1 MSDYRLVDVFGSGPF
16 TGNPVA
22 VVTGKDD
29 LDTETMLRITQ
40 WFNLSE
46 TTFLLPATDSA
57 ADYRVRIFTPD
68 RELPF
73 AGHPTLGTCHAWL
86 EQGGQPRNPD
96 HIVQQCSAGLINL
109 RRVDGRLAFSGPPL
123 VRSGSVDPQTVERV
137 AAFLRVDRDRIVDIA
152 WVDNGP
158 GWIGVMLGS
167 AEEVL
172 ALDPLRSYAERIEVG
187 VIGPH
192 EGDGPLDYE
201 IRTFFTNHTLTI
213 IEDPIT
219 GSFNASVAEWLYG
232 SGRVDRAYVAAQG
245 TKLGRSG
252 RVYVDRDDA
261 GAIWIAGDTQTLVRG
276 TPTF

>member
-29 LDTETMLRITQ
+29 LDTATMLRITQ

-46 TTFLLPATDSA
+46 TTFLLPATDRA

-96 HIVQQCSAGLINL
+96 HIVQQCSAGLIKL
-109 RRVDGRLAFSGPPL
+109 RCVDGRLAFSGPPL
-123 VRSGSVDPQTVERV
+123 VRSGGVDEPTAERV
-137 AAFLRVDRDRIVDIA
+137 AAFLRIDRDRIVDIA

-158 GWIGVMLGS
+158 GWIGVMLSS

-172 ALDPLRSYAERIEVG
+172 ALAPLRSYPERIEVG

-192 EGDGPLDYE
+192 KSGGPVDYE

-232 SGRVDRAYVAAQG
+232 IGQIDRAYVAAQG
-245 TKLGRSG
+245 IRLGRSG
-252 RVYVDRDDA
+252 RVYVNRDAA

-276 TPTF
+276 TPVF